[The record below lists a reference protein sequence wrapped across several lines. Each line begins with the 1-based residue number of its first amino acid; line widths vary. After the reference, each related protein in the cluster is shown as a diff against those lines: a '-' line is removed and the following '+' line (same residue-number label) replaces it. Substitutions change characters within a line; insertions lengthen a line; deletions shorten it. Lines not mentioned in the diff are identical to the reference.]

1 MEGILGG
8 IVGIVVLILA
18 ICIAVSW
25 LVFPIWIYT
34 INENLKDIRQLMI
47 RREGEKK

>member
-34 INENLKDIRQLMI
+34 INESLKDIRQLMI

>member
-1 MEGILGG
+1 MEQLLGG

-25 LVFPIWIYT
+25 LVFPIWIHT

>member
-34 INENLKDIRQLMI
+34 INKNLKNIKVIMI